1 MKSLNKPAVLIV
13 LSGFVFFLG
22 TKLLLT
28 QEVNQIKP
36 TRTTR
41 TQDTTLRAGSDSLSA
56 QETYVSKVI
65 ISAPWAKKN
74 LVYDGE
80 ESPPGE
86 FGVYQF
92 VVPESL
98 KDQGDAGLPEGPTS
112 FTVAPNGDIYITD
125 PLNERIQ
132 RFSPEGQFISE
143 ISGIKGW
150 VWNWKTICVDQ
161 DNSVY
166 LRWDKPDSIFVR
178 KYDQTGRLLTTYPI
192 FDARGGP
199 AGTGL
204 YCDKKGRLFFQSYPL
219 SFQFGKTDEV
229 FTPEQQKATLRKGV
243 LGGNNLAEFKLYFND
258 LTTRQLIQYDSS
270 GNITKR
276 FPSAIGDLFIG
287 ADEEGR
293 IYTESFTYDNKY
305 NVTFFI
311 RKFDEKG
318 NLISTI
324 QWHTAFGSSWGSD
337 YWWGERRIID
347 NKGNLYIYYSTKE
360 GITITKWYKQ

>member
-1 MKSLNKPAVLIV
+1 MKGSIKVLGLIT
-13 LSGFVFFLG
+13 LCGALFFLG
-22 TKLLLT
+22 NKLLFT
-28 QEVNQIKP
+28 QQAQGVKP
-36 TRTTR
+36 SE
-41 TQDTTLRAGSDSLSA
+41 QSKAEDTTL

-80 ESPPGE
+80 ESPLGE

-98 KDQGDAGLPEGPTS
+98 KDQVDAGLSEGPTS
-112 FTVAPNGDIYITD
+112 FAIAPNGDIYVTD
-125 PLNERIQ
+125 PLNYRIQ
-132 RFSPEGQFISE
+132 RFNSIGQFVSAITN
-143 ISGIKGW
+143 IKGW
-150 VWNWKTICVDQ
+150 VWNWRTLCVDQ
-161 DNSVY
+161 DNNIYLTWYDPNKVSV
-166 LRWDKPDSIFVR
+166 RR
-178 KYDQTGRLLTTYPI
+178 YDQAGKLHATYPLLEG
-192 FDARGGP
+192 RGGP

-204 YCDKKGRLFFQSYPL
+204 YCDKRGRLFFQSYPL
-219 SFQFGKTDEV
+219 SFQFGTTDEV
-229 FTPEQQKATLRKGV
+229 FTPEQQKASLRKGV
-243 LGGNNLAEFKLYFND
+243 LGEDSSAEFKLYFKD

-276 FPSAIGDLFIG
+276 LPSATGELFIG

-305 NVTFFI
+305 NVSSFI

-324 QWHTAFGSSWGSD
+324 QWYTAFGSSWGSD
-337 YWWGERRIID
+337 YWWGEREIVD
-347 NKGNLYIYYSTKE
+347 KKGSIYIYYSTKE
-360 GITITKWYKQ
+360 GITITKWYMP